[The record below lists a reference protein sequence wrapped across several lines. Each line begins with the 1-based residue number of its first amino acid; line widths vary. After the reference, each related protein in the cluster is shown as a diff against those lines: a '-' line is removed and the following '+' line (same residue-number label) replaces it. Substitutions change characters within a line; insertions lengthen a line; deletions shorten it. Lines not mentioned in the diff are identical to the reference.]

1 MQKKLQV
8 IANLPCLGFNT
19 GKSNMLLHIYWCLH
33 ELRGRNA
40 TYYSNKINILDSDYD
55 GRDRALKAQ
64 PGRFFQKL
72 CIIREN

>member
-1 MQKKLQV
+1 MQKKIQV
-8 IANLPCLGFNT
+8 IANLPCLVYNT
-19 GKSNMLLHIYWCLH
+19 GKRNMLLHIYWCLH

-64 PGRFFQKL
+64 PGRFFTK
-72 CIIREN
+72 IMHNT